1 MKSIGEVIKDNYY
14 VNKSKLET
22 NYNEALENNSTFKKL
37 TKDLNL
43 PNNYLMKYTSSLEES
58 AKELDNCKKCKNIM
72 ECKNSYTG
80 HVYYPSILQDNLVFD
95 YIPCKYKKDL
105 DERNKYKN
113 NIYLFEIPKEIK
125 EASMKNIDLDNPD
138 RFKII
143 KWLKKFLDNY
153 KPNTGMK
160 GIYLTGNFGCGKTYL
175 ISAALNELA
184 KQDHKIAII
193 YYPEFLRSLKESFND
208 PETYNEKFKMIKR
221 VELLL
226 IDDIGAET
234 MTEWSRDE
242 VLGTILQ
249 YRMQEGLVTFF
260 TSNLTI
266 KELEEHFSYSTKG
279 IEKVK
284 AQRIIERI
292 KYLTEEMT
300 LISENKRIKSKES
313 EEKEWKLVWHII
325 LSMKQAKKQ
334 N

>member
-1 MKSIGEVIKDNYY
+1 MKSIGEVIKDKYFINKNSLEKNY
-14 VNKSKLET
+14 E
-22 NYNEALENNSTFKKL
+22 EALENNSTFKKITDKL
-37 TKDLNL
+37 KL
-43 PNNYLMKYTSSLEES
+43 PKSYLMKYTSSIEES
-58 AKELDNCKKCKNIM
+58 AKELNNCKNCKNIL

-80 HVYYPSILQDNLVFD
+80 HVYYPDMLNDNLVFD
-95 YIPCKYKKDL
+95 YVACKYKKEL
-105 DERNKYKN
+105 DERNKYKS

-143 KWLKKFLDNY
+143 KWLKKFLDDY
-153 KPNTGMK
+153 KPNIGMK

-184 KQDHKIAII
+184 KKDHKIAII

-208 PETYNEKFKMIKR
+208 PDSYNEKFKMIKR
-221 VELLL
+221 VEILL

-260 TSNLTI
+260 TSNFSI
-266 KELEEHFSYSTKG
+266 KDLEEHFSVSSKG

-300 LISENKRIKSKES
+300 LISENKRYKQCES
-313 EEKEWKLVWHII
+313 EEKE
-325 LSMKQAKKQ
+325 
-334 N
+334 

>member
-1 MKSIGEVIKDNYY
+1 MKSIGSVIKENYY
-14 VNKSKLET
+14 VNMPKLEE
-22 NYNEALENNSTFKKL
+22 NYQRALEENNTFKKL
-37 TKDLNL
+37 VKNLDL
-43 PNNYLMKYTSSLEES
+43 PSTYLMKYTSSLEES
-58 AKELDNCKKCKNIM
+58 ACELDNCKKCKNIM

-80 HVYYPSILQDNLVFD
+80 HVFYPNILNDNLVFD
-95 YIPCKYKKDL
+95 YVPCKYKKEL
-105 DERNKYKN
+105 DERNKYKK

-184 KQDHKIAII
+184 KKDHKIAII
-193 YYPEFLRSLKESFND
+193 YYPEFLRSLKESFGD
-208 PETYNEKFKMIKR
+208 SDAYNEKFRMIKR
-221 VELLL
+221 VEILL

-300 LISENKRIKSKES
+300 LISENKRFKEYES
-313 EEKEWKLVWHII
+313 EEKE
-325 LSMKQAKKQ
+325 
-334 N
+334 

>member
-1 MKSIGEVIKDNYY
+1 MKSIGNVIKDNYY
-14 VNKSKLET
+14 VNTSKLET
-22 NYNEALENNSTFKKL
+22 NYKEALEKSNTFKKITTSL
-37 TKDLNL
+37 DL
-43 PNNYLMKYTSSLEES
+43 PSSYLMKYTSSLEE
-58 AKELDNCKKCKNIM
+58 AANELDNCKKCKNIH
-72 ECKNSYTG
+72 ECKNSYIG
-80 HVYYPSILQDNLVFD
+80 HVFYPNLLNNNLVFD
-95 YIPCKYKKDL
+95 YVPCKYKKEL
-105 DERNKYKN
+105 DERNKYKK

-138 RFKII
+138 RYKII

-153 KPNTGMK
+153 QTGAGMK

-184 KQDHKIAII
+184 KKDHKIAII

-208 PETYNEKFKMIKR
+208 PEGYNEKFRIIKR
-221 VELLL
+221 VEVLL

-249 YRMQEGLVTFF
+249 YRMQEGLTTFF

-266 KELEEHFSYSTKG
+266 KDLEEHFSVSAKG

-284 AQRIIERI
+284 AKRIIERI
-292 KYLTEEMT
+292 KQLTEEMT
-300 LISENKRIKSKES
+300 LISENKRIKTNES
-313 EEKEWKLVWHII
+313 EEKE
-325 LSMKQAKKQ
+325 
-334 N
+334 

>member
-1 MKSIGEVIKDNYY
+1 MKSIGEVIKDKYFINKNSLEKNY
-14 VNKSKLET
+14 E
-22 NYNEALENNSTFKKL
+22 EALENNSTFKKITEKL
-37 TKDLNL
+37 KL
-43 PNNYLMKYTSSLEES
+43 PKSYLMKYTSSIEES
-58 AKELDNCKKCKNIM
+58 AKELNNCKNCKNIL

-80 HVYYPSILQDNLVFD
+80 HVYYPDMLNDNLVFD
-95 YIPCKYKKDL
+95 YVACKYKKEL
-105 DERNKYKN
+105 DERNKYKS

-143 KWLKKFLDNY
+143 KWLKKFLDDY
-153 KPNTGMK
+153 KPNIGMK

-184 KQDHKIAII
+184 KKDHKIAII

-208 PETYNEKFKMIKR
+208 PDSYNEKFKMIKR
-221 VELLL
+221 VEILL

-260 TSNLTI
+260 TSNFSI
-266 KELEEHFSYSTKG
+266 KDLEEHFSVSSKG

-300 LISENKRIKSKES
+300 LISENKRYKQSES
-313 EEKEWKLVWHII
+313 EEKE
-325 LSMKQAKKQ
+325 
-334 N
+334 